1 MTGFALSSGQ
11 DFMSFLIDSAER
23 ANSAW
28 CLELDLDPERLPE
41 ERPLQFGERLLAEIL
56 RNLEVEGLLPAALH
70 PVTASF
76 EAFGLEGLAVM
87 ERLLEPWRGRLPIIL
102 GARPGESA
110 RMGRAA
116 AAAVFDRWKADAAIL
131 TPWICQ
137 DFLQPFLERLPQRGL
152 FFVLRAPGRVGAWD
166 LSAAPVEVSGGEVKP
181 AWMVLARSLAASG
194 RPGMGAVL
202 GSGYLGDLAS
212 TASILSQTAGKPLL
226 VFGVQSTL
234 RGADAAGVM
243 GALRL
248 SGGDMR
254 TFRVGVGAPILY
266 AGVGNPGQDPVE
278 EALRAARRLQDAV
291 RLFDAEARHRT
302 EPIRVFLVEDQGLVR
317 RAFRGVLEHESD
329 MVVVGETSTA
339 EQALQEIP
347 EARPD
352 VVLID
357 LGLPGMTGLEATR
370 RLRATG
376 CTARLVV
383 LSASEDFE
391 DVVSS
396 LQAGAHGYMHK
407 RIHAEELVDSVRRA
421 SQGEPVIPR
430 DMVAAYLEHQARERR
445 IIVPLSER
453 EQQVLFHLAS
463 GASNREIAS
472 VLNSAEGTVKTHVR
486 NVYRKL
492 GIGTR
497 KQAAVCARNLGL
509 IGS

>member
-1 MTGFALSSGQ
+1 MTGSPRSSSK
-11 DFMSFLIDSAER
+11 DFMTFLSDSAER
-23 ANSAW
+23 ANSLW
-28 CLELDLDPERLPE
+28 CLELDLDPERLPTE
-41 ERPLQFGERLLAEIL
+41 QPLRAGENLLAEIL
-56 RNLEVEGLLPAALH
+56 RNLETEGLLPAALH
-70 PVTASF
+70 PITASF
-76 EAFGLEGLAVM
+76 EAFGLEGLATLD
-87 ERLLEPWRGRLPIIL
+87 RLLEPWRGRIPIIM

-131 TPWICQ
+131 TPWICH
-137 DFLQPFLERLPQRGL
+137 DFLQPFLDRLPQRGL
-152 FFVLRAPGRVGAWD
+152 YFVLRAPGRVGAWD
-166 LSAAPVEVSGGEVKP
+166 LSGAPVEVPGGGVKP
-181 AWMVLARSLAASG
+181 AWMVLARSLGVSG
-194 RPGMGAVL
+194 RPGMGALL

-212 TASILSQTAGKPLL
+212 TASVLSRTPLRPLL
-226 VFGVQSTL
+226 VFGGQPTS

-248 SGGDMR
+248 SGADLR
-254 TFRVGVGAPILY
+254 AFRVGVGASILY
-266 AGVGNPGQDPVE
+266 AGFGTPALDPVE
-278 EALRAARRLQDAV
+278 EALRAARRLQETL
-291 RLFDAEARHRT
+291 RLIDTEVRHRLD
-302 EPIRVFLVEDQGLVR
+302 PIRVFLVEDQGLVR

-329 MVVVGETSTA
+329 LTVVGEAPTA
-339 EQALQEIP
+339 EQALLEIP

-357 LGLPGMTGLEATR
+357 LGLPGMNGLEATR
-370 RLRATG
+370 RLRAMG
-376 CTARLVV
+376 CTARLVI

-421 SQGEPVIPR
+421 SHGEPVIPR
-430 DMVAAYLEHQARERR
+430 DMVAAYLDHQARERR
-445 IIVPLSER
+445 TNMPLSER
-453 EQQVLFHLAS
+453 EQQVLILLAS

-472 VLNSAEGTVKTHVR
+472 ILKTAEGTVKTHVR

-497 KQAAVCARNLGL
+497 KQAAAFARNLGL
-509 IGS
+509 ID

>member
-1 MTGFALSSGQ
+1 MTGSALPSSQ
-11 DFMSFLIDSAER
+11 DFIAFLIASAEE
-23 ANSAW
+23 ANSVW
-28 CLELDLDPERLPE
+28 CLELDLDPERLPA

-56 RNLEVEGLLPAALH
+56 RNLESEGLLPAALH
-70 PVTASF
+70 PVMASF
-76 EAFGLEGLAVM
+76 EAFGLEGLAAL
-87 ERLLEPWRGRLPIIL
+87 ERLLAPWRGRLPIIL

-116 AAAVFDRWKADAAIL
+116 AAAVFDRWRADAAIL
-131 TPWICQ
+131 TPWICH
-137 DFLQPFLERLPQRGL
+137 DFLQSFLERLPQRGL
-152 FFVLRAPGRVGAWD
+152 FFVLRAPGRVGTWD
-166 LSAAPVEVSGGEVKP
+166 LSSSPVEVPGGGVKP
-181 AWMVLARSLAASG
+181 AWMVLARSLGASG

-212 TASILSQTAGKPLL
+212 TASILSQVPGRPLL
-226 VFGVQSTL
+226 VFGAQPTL
-234 RGADAAGVM
+234 RGADAAGVV

-278 EALRAARRLQDAV
+278 EALRAARRLQETL
-291 RLFDAEARHRT
+291 RLADPEARHRS
-302 EPIRVFLVEDQGLVR
+302 EPIRVYLVEDQGLVR

-329 MVVVGETSTA
+329 LLVVGETSTA

-347 EARPD
+347 AARPD
-352 VVLID
+352 VILID
-357 LGLPGMTGLEATR
+357 LGLPGMSGLEATR

-391 DVVSS
+391 DVVAS

-445 IIVPLSER
+445 TSMPLSER

-492 GIGTR
+492 GIGSR
-497 KQAAVCARNLGL
+497 KQAAAHAHNLGL
-509 IGS
+509 IG